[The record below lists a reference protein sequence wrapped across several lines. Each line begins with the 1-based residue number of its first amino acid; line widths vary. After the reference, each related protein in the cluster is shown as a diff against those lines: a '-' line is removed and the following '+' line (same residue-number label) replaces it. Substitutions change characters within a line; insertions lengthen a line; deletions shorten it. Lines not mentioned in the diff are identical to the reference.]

1 MAGLE
6 SKKIV
11 DNGIIVDIG
20 IDVDSGIDSD
30 SEIDSDSGI
39 DADDEMDTKSIN
51 GMIYNDVESVIDM
64 EINVEENEN
73 KTLIVE
79 NKINYFNYYILNP
92 FYYLYD
98 CCKKLYFNFYAL

>member
-6 SKKIV
+6 SKKII

-20 IDVDSGIDSD
+20 IDADSGIDSD

>member
-1 MAGLE
+1 MAGIE
-6 SKKIV
+6 SKKII

-20 IDVDSGIDSD
+20 INADSGIDSD

>member
-1 MAGLE
+1 MAGIE
-6 SKKIV
+6 SKKML

-20 IDVDSGIDSD
+20 IIAKTGIDSEA
-30 SEIDSDSGI
+30 EIDADLDSGI

-73 KTLIVE
+73 K
-79 NKINYFNYYILNP
+79 INYFNYYILNP

>member
-1 MAGLE
+1 
-6 SKKIV
+6 
-11 DNGIIVDIG
+11 
-20 IDVDSGIDSD
+20 
-30 SEIDSDSGI
+30 
-39 DADDEMDTKSIN
+39 
-51 GMIYNDVESVIDM
+51 MIQELLKNPAFAELYKNAT

>member
-1 MAGLE
+1 MAGIE
-6 SKKIV
+6 SKKII

-20 IDVDSGIDSD
+20 INAEAGIDSD

-39 DADDEMDTKSIN
+39 DADDEMDAKSIN
-51 GMIYNDVESVIDM
+51 GMIYNDVASVIDM